1 MRTQCQKNKEILM
14 EEIEKLSHQPMTD
27 SIAVELNTYRG
38 ALNAILEAESGWKQ
52 DEPTSAAYSTRARTV
67 EQPTY
72 TPEMDGDTEL
82 ERIFMQIPADEP
94 HMMALFGV
102 LQTHMTQL
110 AIMHRKMHDNL
121 MNKFREVA
129 RN

>member
-1 MRTQCQKNKEILM
+1 M

-38 ALNAILEAESGWKQ
+38 ALNAICEAESGWKQ
-52 DEPTSAAYSTRARTV
+52 DEPTSAAYSTRARAV

-94 HMMALFGV
+94 HMMALFGI
-102 LQTHMTQL
+102 LQTHMNQL

-121 MNKFREVA
+121 MNKFKEVA